1 MELPAGLIALRKLVS
16 IGAIAN
22 GTISSLAVLPGVM
35 QSRLEF
41 LILTKGLEFYR
52 DRLCHELVWR
62 NDAVDQVG
70 LRLPTKLS

>member
-22 GTISSLAVLPGVM
+22 GNISSLAVLPGVM

-52 DRLCHELVWR
+52 DRLCHEQCGAMMLWTKW
-62 NDAVDQVG
+62 DCAC
-70 LRLPTKLS
+70 LPS